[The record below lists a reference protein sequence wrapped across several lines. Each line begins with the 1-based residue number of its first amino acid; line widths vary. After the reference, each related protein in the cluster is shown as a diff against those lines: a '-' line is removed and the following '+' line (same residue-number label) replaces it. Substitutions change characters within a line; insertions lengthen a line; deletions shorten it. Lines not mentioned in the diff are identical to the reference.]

1 MAVRYGKGLMGWA
14 AALVILALLVHWI
27 GTDTIVRYRA
37 DLWFYLQAHLTLV
50 LLSMVAALA
59 VGIPDYV
66 LFGIEETNTL
76 TDATPRTRGSFSAAW
91 SNDHWSLSTRV
102 NRYGSA
108 TRVFNFG
115 DGYIPRQ
122 TYQAEWQLD
131 AEVEYRITPR
141 WSVAIGGQNL
151 TGDLADGG
159 GHFCHGG
166 GGHVCFRALLH

>member
-1 MAVRYGKGLMGWA
+1 
-14 AALVILALLVHWI
+14 
-27 GTDTIVRYRA
+27 
-37 DLWFYLQAHLTLV
+37 
-50 LLSMVAALA
+50 MVMQSKEFSAK
-59 VGIPDYV
+59 
-66 LFGIEETNTL
+66 
-76 TDATPRTRGSFSAAW
+76 GSFSAAW

-141 WSVAIGGQNL
+141 WSVAIGCQNL
-151 TGDLADGG
+151 TDNYPDRSNSDIHYFGNLPYDVLSPIGSNGAELERSG
-159 GHFCHGG
+159 
-166 GGHVCFRALLH
+166 